1 MFEGVG
7 NDCPIHPAAQYFS
20 YLVRTRRNTSSFE
33 RLGSNYILTYIYLYD
48 IVAYVRCTGFLSAFA
63 SHRDPFAVSSTTLGD
78 LCHPEFPASGR
89 SFWQKS
95 GEQKRAKPRESCQ
108 ASQNEHLQKSSH
120 NSREMNTYMKVAR
133 GATAANVFFAVNV
146 IPWNELRGVN
156 KVGAAHHEA
165 RSNRRHQCNSFGFT
179 SLCKLSAELP
189 RNDIVN
195 KKGGGWGAA
204 GPRL

>member
-1 MFEGVG
+1 
-7 NDCPIHPAAQYFS
+7 
-20 YLVRTRRNTSSFE
+20 
-33 RLGSNYILTYIYLYD
+33 
-48 IVAYVRCTGFLSAFA
+48 
-63 SHRDPFAVSSTTLGD
+63 
-78 LCHPEFPASGR
+78 
-89 SFWQKS
+89 
-95 GEQKRAKPRESCQ
+95 
-108 ASQNEHLQKSSH
+108 
-120 NSREMNTYMKVAR
+120 MNTYMKVAR

-156 KVGAAHHEA
+156 KVGAAHNEA

-179 SLCKLSAELP
+179 SLCKPSAELP

>member
-1 MFEGVG
+1 M
-7 NDCPIHPAAQYFS
+7 
-20 YLVRTRRNTSSFE
+20 
-33 RLGSNYILTYIYLYD
+33 
-48 IVAYVRCTGFLSAFA
+48 
-63 SHRDPFAVSSTTLGD
+63 FAVPASSLLLPATATRSLSLLRPWGTSAIPNS
-78 LCHPEFPASGR
+78 LASGR
-89 SFWQKS
+89 SFGQKS

-133 GATAANVFFAVNV
+133 RATAANVFFAANV

-156 KVGAAHHEA
+156 KVGAAYHEA

-179 SLCKLSAELP
+179 SLCKPSAELP

-195 KKGGGWGAA
+195 KKGGGG
-204 GPRL
+204 GPLALGSDPFAITTDRAMINVA